1 MRNSKKYKMEKI
13 RKITIKDKDYPKT
26 LKQIAAP
33 PKQIYVRGN
42 INIEHLGIG
51 VVGSRLPSSY
61 GKQVTPKLTEELARS
76 GLTIISG
83 LALGIDAL
91 AHEAALRVGGK
102 TIAVLGSG
110 IDDKSIYPAVHKNL
124 ANRIV
129 ESGGALV
136 SEYEAGTKP
145 ERYHFPARNRII
157 VGLSKGVVVIEAKE
171 KSGALI
177 TSKLA
182 VENNRD
188 VFAVPG
194 PITSHYSYGPNRL
207 IRAGAKPV
215 LDANDILE
223 EYGMVNQNRSAIKNL
238 NNLSLSAEE
247 KIIVN
252 ILKDSSA
259 HIDEIIIRSN
269 INTSSLNGLLIMM
282 EIKGL
287 IKNLGEG
294 IYGL

>member
-1 MRNSKKYKMEKI
+1 MNQI
-13 RKITIKDKDYPKT
+13 RKISIKNHEYPKL
-26 LKQIAAP
+26 LKQIAEP

-42 INIEHLGIG
+42 INIEFLGIG
-51 VVGSRLPSSY
+51 VVGSRIPSAY
-61 GKQVTPKLTEELARS
+61 GKQVTPKLTEELARN
-76 GLTIISG
+76 GFTIISG
-83 LALGIDAL
+83 LALGIDGL

-102 TIAVLGSG
+102 TIAVLGTG
-110 IDDKSIYPAVHKNL
+110 IDEKSIYPYLHKNL

-129 ESGGALV
+129 ESGGALI

-157 VGLSKGVVVIEAKE
+157 VGLSKGIVVVEAKE

-177 TSKLA
+177 TARLA

-194 PITSHYSYGPNRL
+194 PITSQYSYGPNSL

-223 EYGMVNQNRSAIKNL
+223 EYGVVNSNQTNPARLES
-238 NNLSLSAEE
+238 LSLSDEE
-247 KIIVN
+247 KIIVE
-252 ILKDSSA
+252 ILKNNSA
-259 HIDEIIIRSN
+259 HIDEIIARSN
-269 INTSSLNGLLIMM
+269 INTSSLNGLLVMM

-294 IYGL
+294 VYGL